1 MVIRSVVAAT
11 ILAGGSATAGLA
23 AEPITASVGG
33 YMNFGLAYQ
42 SDNGDEVG
50 VLRDGEIWFGWKG
63 TTDNGLTF
71 DGRVELEAATDANDQ
86 IDENWARV
94 SGAFGAITIGS
105 NDDAS
110 DAFEYGYF
118 EAPSTKI
125 GYFDSDVGVIGSSN
139 GGDSPSIFYTTPNI
153 SGFQAMVGW
162 SPDAGADGVGN
173 AFHQGDGNL
182 VFGDDTSKW
191 SVGAGYTGEFSG
203 VELEFGGG
211 YFTIEN
217 GPDAW
222 QGGATVSYQGFGVGV
237 TYDQRGANDGE
248 DDAIAVGAQYVTG
261 PWTFAG
267 GWATA
272 LSGEDMN
279 DYGVWATYAVAPG
292 VTGTLGYEGNDSDE
306 PGDNTV
312 MGYMRVSF

>member
-11 ILAGGSATAGLA
+11 ILAGGSATASFA
-23 AEPITASVGG
+23 AEPITGSVGG

-42 SDNGDEVG
+42 SDNGDEIG
-50 VLRDGEIWFGWKG
+50 VLRDGEIWLGWKG
-63 TTDNGLTF
+63 TSDNGLTF
-71 DGRVELEAATDANDQ
+71 DGRVELEAYTTEDQ

-94 SGAFGAITIGS
+94 SGNFGSVMIGS

-125 GYFDSDVGVIGSSN
+125 GYFDSDASVIYSSN
-139 GGDSPSIFYTTPNI
+139 GGDSPAIFYTTPNI

-162 SPDAGADGVGN
+162 TPDYQADGLGN
-173 AFHQGDGNL
+173 SQHQGDNNL
-182 VFGDDTSKW
+182 VFGDDSSKW
-191 SVGAGYTGEFSG
+191 SFGAGYSGEFNG
-203 VELEFGGG
+203 VEVDFGGG

-217 GPDAW
+217 GPDAA
-222 QGGATVSYQGFGVGV
+222 QGGITVTYQGFGVGV

-248 DDAIAVGAQYVTG
+248 DDAIAVGAQYTTG
-261 PWTFAG
+261 PWTVAG
-267 GWATA
+267 GWSTA

-279 DYGVWATYAVAPG
+279 DYGIWATYAVAPG
-292 VTGTLGYEGNDSDE
+292 VTGTLGYEGNDTDE
-306 PGDNTV
+306 VGDNTV
-312 MGYMRVSF
+312 MGYMRVAF